1 MAKRKVKTL
10 KKIKKELNSDKL
22 LVKEIISVLI
32 ISVLLGVSVFYVY
45 TNQKHTVS
53 FDSNGGNS
61 ITTRKIQH
69 NKKITKCDI
78 PTKDGYLFLGWYY
91 NDQLFE
97 CNQKITKDIM
107 LEAKW
112 EKIIEKQ
119 ITSLT
124 FEYTNIEVK
133 PGSKIKLNPIKE
145 PNDIEEKMYW
155 SSSDPS
161 IAEVS
166 SDGVVSAKSDGTVEI
181 IVSTENNIEA
191 RQTITVN
198 SNAIDIEKITLS
210 EVELILS
217 EGTVK
222 NLTYTI
228 EPINASNKNVKWMS
242 DDTSVVTISK
252 NGELYA
258 KKTGE
263 ASIILA
269 SMDDTVIA
277 KCKVKVVEK

>member
-1 MAKRKVKTL
+1 
-10 KKIKKELNSDKL
+10 
-22 LVKEIISVLI
+22 
-32 ISVLLGVSVFYVY
+32 
-45 TNQKHTVS
+45 
-53 FDSNGGNS
+53 
-61 ITTRKIQH
+61 
-69 NKKITKCDI
+69 
-78 PTKDGYLFLGWYY
+78 
-91 NDQLFE
+91 
-97 CNQKITKDIM
+97 M

-145 PNDIEEKMYW
+145 PNDIEEKLYW
-155 SSSDPS
+155 SSSDTS

-258 KKTGE
+258 KKSGE
-263 ASIILA
+263 ASIILV